1 MIKQI
6 ITIALTLGSSMIFSQ
21 DIIIKNTGEE
31 IETKIIEIVDKTI
44 KYKAFDSQ
52 SGPIRNIDK
61 KDVFIIIYENGKREL
76 ITTGKL
82 KKQTSDYKGQ
92 YFMVGLGAGNSY
104 GGLGVR
110 AQWRTGDIQGVA
122 FHAGIGAIATFEN
135 NKIGASIGMKFF
147 PYKDFYI
154 NFQTGITGKQRY
166 HSNRYT
172 NGINQ
177 FYSKVYNVFG
187 ASILVGSEWTWG
199 KKIKFGVNYAI
210 GITHN
215 YQVEDR
221 FSRNYSYYSSTPTLD
236 GHYNSSSSNF
246 SKFPTVTP
254 AMDLGFIVK
263 F

>member
-1 MIKQI
+1 MIRQI
-6 ITIALTLGSSMIFSQ
+6 ITIALSLSSSMIFAQ

-44 KYKAFDSQ
+44 KYKTFDSQ

-82 KKQTSDYKGQ
+82 KTQTSNYKGQ
-92 YFMVGLGAGNSY
+92 YFMAGIGAGNSY
-104 GGLGVR
+104 GGLGIR
-110 AQWRTGDIQGVA
+110 AQWRTGGFQGVG
-122 FHAGIGAIATFEN
+122 FHVGVGAINTYET

-154 NFQTGITGKQRY
+154 NFQTGITGKQQY
-166 HSNRYT
+166 FENRYISGNFSQYKHT
-172 NGINQ
+172 
-177 FYSKVYNVFG
+177 YNVFG

-210 GITHN
+210 GIT
-215 YQVEDR
+215 
-221 FSRNYSYYSSTPTLD
+221 RNYDVDVRNRYSIHSYSNTN
-236 GHYNSSSSNF
+236 NSYGWSY
-246 SKFPTVTP
+246 FPIVTP
-254 AMDLGFIVK
+254 AMDLGFVVK